1 MPACKRKEHSSNVG
15 VIGCGWIRNH
25 QPAAASGSDMERA
38 DVKVF
43 ISSLISG
50 FEAERDA
57 ARRAVSTLRQESVM
71 AEDFGARP
79 ASPQVACLQGLRS
92 SDVVVLILGSGYGFV
107 PVGSTL
113 SATHQEYREAR
124 ETKPVLAFVQQGVT
138 AEPDQQRFIEE
149 VQAWEGGLF
158 RGGFTD
164 AADLRDGITR
174 ALYDVSLANAVG
186 PVNEGELVT
195 QATALIP
202 AERRNQVSGNFL
214 DVAIVGGPTQR
225 LLRPVEMES
234 DELGE
239 HLQQLALFGADRVFD
254 RSKGSRVALDGPD
267 LVVSQERG
275 ASIRLTEKG
284 SMVFRLSLEDQEVDA
299 RRGFGGMIIVEEV
312 VRQTLTAALGYAA
325 AAIERIDPTQR
336 ITHLLVAI
344 SVASGDFRTW
354 RTRAQNAASQTS
366 MQMSM
371 TGSGERKPVTIGIRR
386 AALPLDRSR
395 LVDDLLVPLRR
406 QFSTG

>member
-1 MPACKRKEHSSNVG
+1 M
-15 VIGCGWIRNH
+15 
-25 QPAAASGSDMERA
+25 
-38 DVKVF
+38 KVF

-57 ARRAVSTLRQESVM
+57 ARRAVSTLRHEPVM

-92 SDVVVLILGSGYGFV
+92 SDVVVLILGSSYGFV
-107 PVGSTL
+107 PAGSTL

-214 DVAIVGGPTQR
+214 DVAIVGGPIQR
-225 LLRPVEMES
+225 LLRPVEIES

-239 HLQQLALFGADRVFD
+239 HLQQSALFGADRVFD
-254 RSKGSRVALDGPD
+254 RSKGSSVALDGSD
-267 LVVSQERG
+267 LVIGQERG

-284 SMVFRLSLEDQEVDA
+284 SMVFRLSLEDPEADA

-336 ITHLLVAI
+336 ITHLAVAI
-344 SVASGDFRTW
+344 SVASGDFGTW
-354 RTRAQNAASQTS
+354 RTRAQNAANQTS

-386 AALPLDRSR
+386 AALRLDRSR